1 MMPFHEEAGLKYF
14 TLSSFDELGIN
25 HGFFSRRGGVS
36 PQPWASLNV
45 ATSVGDSRENVI
57 ENRNRILGIFGKQ
70 YSDVF
75 DTWQIHSDIVHCSES
90 PRPVEVPHEK
100 GDAVIT
106 SNPQIALMMVFA
118 DCVPVLFYDMKK
130 NVCAI
135 AHAGWQG
142 TVKHIVCRTVEKM
155 QEHYGCQA
163 RDIVAGIGPSIG
175 VDHYEI
181 GDSTEQTVKESFPEK
196 TERVLQRRSGKTYF
210 DMWQANALLLERF
223 PLRSIEI
230 AGICTAC
237 DVQTWY
243 SHRAENGNTGRFAA
257 VLNVKT

>member
-1 MMPFHEEAGLKYF
+1 MPFYEEAGLKYF

-118 DCVPVLFYDMKK
+118 DCVPVLFYVMKK

-142 TVKHIVCRTVEKM
+142 TVKHIVCRTVEKCRSITDVRR
-155 QEHYGCQA
+155 GILWQA
-163 RDIVAGIGPSIG
+163 LALPSVWIITKLGIPPNRPL
-175 VDHYEI
+175 
-181 GDSTEQTVKESFPEK
+181 KKLPEE

-230 AGICTAC
+230 AGICTPAMC
-237 DVQTWY
+237 KHGIRTC
-243 SHRAENGNTGRFAA
+243 
-257 VLNVKT
+257 